1 MASGTEGDVSGITL
15 GAAPLFASASLLI
28 SVDTLSS
35 VGTFLSVGTFA
46 PLVHAGTAIAVT
58 KLGTLV
64 LGGLISY
71 LGWRAYSR
79 TGAAPLRALAVGFA
93 IVTVGAAAGGVVDQ
107 FLFGSQ
113 STLWGVLVSSVLT
126 LVGFGVI
133 TYSLY
138 ME

>member
-1 MASGTEGDVSGITL
+1 MTGLV
-15 GAAPLFASASLLI
+15 PLLH
-28 SVDTLSS
+28 VD
-35 VGTFLSVGTFA
+35 
-46 PLVHAGTAIAVT
+46 TAIAVT

-71 LGWRAYSR
+71 LGWQAYTR
-79 TGAAPLRALAVGFA
+79 TRAAPLRALSIGFA
-93 IVTVGAAAGGVVDQ
+93 IVTLGAALGGVIDQ
-107 FLFGSQ
+107 FLGSQ
-113 STLWGVLVSSVLT
+113 STLWGVLVSSSLT

>member
-15 GAAPLFASASLLI
+15 GAAPL
-28 SVDTLSS
+28 
-35 VGTFLSVGTFA
+35 
-46 PLVHAGTAIAVT
+46 VHVGTAIAVT

>member
-1 MASGTEGDVSGITL
+1 MSGATL
-15 GAAPLFASASLLI
+15 A
-28 SVDTLSS
+28 
-35 VGTFLSVGTFA
+35 LSVH
-46 PLVHAGTAIAVT
+46 VGTAIAVT

-71 LGWRAYSR
+71 LGWQAYTR

-93 IVTVGAAAGGVVDQ
+93 VVTVGAVAGGVVDQ
-107 FLFGSQ
+107 LLSGSQ
-113 STLWGVLVSSVLT
+113 STLVGVLASSLLT
-126 LVGFGVI
+126 LVGFGII

>member
-1 MASGTEGDVSGITL
+1 MSGLSAVVSL
-15 GAAPLFASASLLI
+15 
-28 SVDTLSS
+28 
-35 VGTFLSVGTFA
+35 GTFA
-46 PLVHAGTAIAVT
+46 PLVHVGTAIAVT

-71 LGWRAYSR
+71 LGWQAYAR

-93 IVTVGAAAGGVVDQ
+93 IVTAGAAVGGVVDQ
-107 FLFGSQ
+107 FVFTAQ
-113 STLWGVLVSSVLT
+113 STLWGILISSVLT

>member
-1 MASGTEGDVSGITL
+1 VARGTEGDVTGVTL
-15 GAAPLFASASLLI
+15 GTLASLAPP
-28 SVDTLSS
+28 
-35 VGTFLSVGTFA
+35 GTFA
-46 PLVHAGTAIAVT
+46 SPVVLAPLIHVGTAIAVT

-79 TGAAPLRALAVGFA
+79 TGAAPLRALSVGFA
-93 IVTVGAAAGGVVDQ
+93 IVTAGAAVGGVVDQ

-113 STLWGVLVSSVLT
+113 STLWGVLISSVLT

>member
-1 MASGTEGDVSGITL
+1 MSGLSL
-15 GAAPLFASASLLI
+15 GGTSVASLA
-28 SVDTLSS
+28 TL
-35 VGTFLSVGTFA
+35 T
-46 PLVHAGTAIAVT
+46 PLVHVGTAIAVT

-71 LGWRAYSR
+71 LGWRAYTR

-93 IVTVGAAAGGVVDQ
+93 IVTAGAAVGGIVDQ
-107 FLFGSQ
+107 FFFGAQ
-113 STLWGVLVSSVLT
+113 STLWGILVSSVLT